1 MTFPSEKSSDIL
13 PLVPEDWAAWGY
25 HEVARLALFGLSI
38 GAIIGIALACIF
50 FVSMAAFIFHHL
62 GVFRAS
68 NCLRKVGSDEM
79 PILESSHSVTINVPS
94 KIPKKSYVSARN
106 GGAAVLQTIQI
117 QDMANGQTSPSY
129 NGITAPQTSDD
140 DLLSPREFYDSQSTG
155 SREDVSRKNSS
166 SRVFDRIL
174 QEATRLPS
182 HITHK
187 VSKKISAPEM
197 QDIPEGVAPLSSN
210 GHQPVKKTFRW
221 KTKRAVS
228 VPTRPKLSASSGQ
241 SGSPTSDG
249 ARNRSASA
257 DNLLKPEPI
266 GQLHI
271 RLCHR
276 TQDEQL
282 IVTIAKAEELEIAN
296 KPYAAE
302 PCVNPFVYVRGCILP
317 GQRQRF
323 KTKNSQ
329 QLQNPVWNEEFILQD
344 ISFSAVWQLTLR
356 FTLVY
361 RAGPGQRPALA
372 AFCSLPLRD
381 LELHQPVEKTLYFIQ
396 SSNQQS
402 PLGDIHLSVCYQPD
416 SYRIV
421 FLVYGARDLPR
432 STIIG
437 TLHSCTR
444 IEMLYNDWRLSK
456 QKTHLVRET
465 HDPSWNDQLVFTLPE
480 GNSRLQGVTFV
491 VSLVHRDVVKG
502 GHVVGRLEL
511 GWSSTCEE
519 LEHWVD
525 IMRTPNR
532 PIASWLALQSP
543 D

>member
-1 MTFPSEKSSDIL
+1 M
-13 PLVPEDWAAWGY
+13 ED
-25 HEVARLALFGLSI
+25 RNLGLT
-38 GAIIGIALACIF
+38 
-50 FVSMAAFIFHHL
+50 
-62 GVFRAS
+62 
-68 NCLRKVGSDEM
+68 
-79 PILESSHSVTINVPS
+79 ESCHPVTINVPS
-94 KIPKKSYVSARN
+94 KIPKKSYISARN
-106 GGAAVLQTIQI
+106 DAAAILQTIRVQ
-117 QDMANGQTSPSY
+117 QELSNGHMPAQF
-129 NGITAPQTSDD
+129 NGVAGSRTPDD
-140 DLLSPREFYDSQSTG
+140 DSLVDTQSTRDFYDTPSSTSG
-155 SREDVSRKNSS
+155 SREDITRKNST
-166 SRVFDRIL
+166 SRVFDRII
-174 QEATRLPS
+174 QEASRLPS
-182 HITHK
+182 HISHK

-197 QDIPEGVAPLSSN
+197 QDIPEGLAPPASN
-210 GHQPVKKTFRW
+210 GHGHVKRTFRW

-228 VPTRPKLSASSGQ
+228 VPTRPKLVASPGGQ
-241 SGSPTSDG
+241 QSPISLSSES

-266 GQLHI
+266 GTLHI
-271 RLCHR
+271 QLCHR

-282 IVTIAKAEELEIAN
+282 IVTICRAEELEITD
-296 KPYAAE
+296 KPYASE
-302 PCVNPFVYVRGCILP
+302 PCVNPYVYIRGCILP
-317 GQRQRF
+317 GQRKRF
-323 KTKNSQ
+323 KSKNAQ
-329 QLQNPVWNEEFILQD
+329 QLRNPVWNEEFILQD
-344 ISFSAVWQLTLR
+344 ISFSAVWQMTLR
-356 FTLVY
+356 FSVVY
-361 RAGPGQRPALA
+361 RAGPGSRPVMTG
-372 AFCSLPLRD
+372 FCSLPLRD
-381 LELHQPVEKTLYFIQ
+381 LELHQPVDRTLYVIQ
-396 SSNQQS
+396 SSSQAS
-402 PLGDIHLSVCYQPD
+402 PMGDIHLSVCYQPD

-444 IEMLYNDWRLSK
+444 IEMLYNDWRVSK

-502 GHVVGRLEL
+502 GHVVGRVEL

-525 IMRTPNR
+525 IMNNPNR

>member
-1 MTFPSEKSSDIL
+1 
-13 PLVPEDWAAWGY
+13 
-25 HEVARLALFGLSI
+25 
-38 GAIIGIALACIF
+38 
-50 FVSMAAFIFHHL
+50 
-62 GVFRAS
+62 
-68 NCLRKVGSDEM
+68 
-79 PILESSHSVTINVPS
+79 
-94 KIPKKSYVSARN
+94 
-106 GGAAVLQTIQI
+106 
-117 QDMANGQTSPSY
+117 
-129 NGITAPQTSDD
+129 
-140 DLLSPREFYDSQSTG
+140 
-155 SREDVSRKNSS
+155 
-166 SRVFDRIL
+166 
-174 QEATRLPS
+174 
-182 HITHK
+182 
-187 VSKKISAPEM
+187 M
-197 QDIPEGVAPLSSN
+197 QDIPEGIASSASN
-210 GHQPVKKTFRW
+210 GHGHVKKTFRW

-228 VPTRPKLSASSGQ
+228 VPTRPKLVATSGPQSPISPSSEGQ
-241 SGSPTSDG
+241 
-249 ARNRSASA
+249 RNRSASA

-266 GQLHI
+266 GTLHI
-271 RLCHR
+271 QLCHK

-282 IVTIAKAEELEIAN
+282 IVSICRAEELEITN
-296 KPYAAE
+296 KPYASE
-302 PCVNPFVYVRGCILP
+302 PCVNPYVYIRGCILP
-317 GQRQRF
+317 GQRKRF
-323 KTKNSQ
+323 KSKNSQ

-356 FTLVY
+356 FSLVY
-361 RAGPGQRPALA
+361 RAGPGSRPVMAG
-372 AFCSLPLRD
+372 FCSLPLRD
-381 LELHQPVEKTLYFIQ
+381 LELHQPIDRTLYVIQ
-396 SSNQQS
+396 SSSQAS
-402 PLGDIHLSVCYQPD
+402 PMGDIHLSVCYQPD

-444 IEMLYNDWRLSK
+444 IEMLYNDWRISK

-502 GHVVGRLEL
+502 GHVVGRVEL

-525 IMRTPNR
+525 IMNNPNR